1 MPAAIKWDAPYN
13 SRGNVLTTELNSLA
27 SGSRS
32 APGPSAGIANQTN
45 LDQYARVE
53 FTITFGTAPD
63 AGGFVNLH
71 VVQALDGTNYED
83 GNSSTDPGSHT
94 IVASIPVK
102 PSTAAQRLVSRQFL
116 IGPGPTKFILANRTS
131 QAFPASGNVV
141 ELFTFNDEIQSA

>member
-1 MPAAIKWDAPYN
+1 MPNAIKWDAAYT

-27 SGSRS
+27 SGSRTDG
-32 APGPSAGIANQTN
+32 GPTAGVANQTN

-53 FTITFGTAPD
+53 LTVTFGTAPT

-83 GNSSTDPGSHT
+83 GGSGVDPGSHT

-102 PSTAAQRLVSRQFL
+102 ASTSAQRIVSRPFI
-116 IGPGPTKFILANRTS
+116 IGPGKTKFILSNQTD
-131 QAFPASGNVV
+131 QAFPASGSIV
-141 ELFTFNDEIQSA
+141 ELFTYNDEVQ